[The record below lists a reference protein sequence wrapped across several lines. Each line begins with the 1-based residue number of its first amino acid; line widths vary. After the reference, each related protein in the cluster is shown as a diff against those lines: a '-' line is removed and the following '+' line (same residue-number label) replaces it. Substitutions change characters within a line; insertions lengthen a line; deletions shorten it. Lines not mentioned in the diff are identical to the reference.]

1 MVWWQLLYQS
11 WYPTHKNSLLN
22 DLHNDVMCGGK
33 VLLRGEKKTP
43 TKTKQ
48 NFCSIVSGNMLY
60 MFVHL
65 GRLRSDEASNEVVNQ
80 IRKLSQTFKGT
91 SCKPETTSYTELK
104 RENSKGLSGMKQM
117 TLSTSSLLSHSE
129 KEVLVRSRAQQKNR
143 NLSNEVK
150 KVWIKPQLSW
160 KLDLLI
166 ASLFHCQN
174 HHPTEQQYLSNI
186 ATGQTFPHW

>member
-11 WYPTHKNSLLN
+11 WYQTHKNSLLN

-33 VLLRGEKKTP
+33 VLLREKKKKNS

-48 NFCSIVSGNMLY
+48 NFCCIVSGNMLY

-80 IRKLSQTFKGT
+80 IRKLSQTSKGI

-104 RENSKGLSGMKQM
+104 RDKSKGLSGTKQM

-143 NLSNEVK
+143 NLSMK
-150 KVWIKPQLSW
+150 
-160 KLDLLI
+160 
-166 ASLFHCQN
+166 
-174 HHPTEQQYLSNI
+174 
-186 ATGQTFPHW
+186 